1 MRLIDANVL
10 MAELHDVCFVKE
22 EDRKLI
28 YELIERQPSADIS
41 KEWAKRCQELQ
52 SHVDFITRQNENL
65 RGQIRALAFAVRC
78 GGVSGNE
85 VRYETD

>member
-1 MRLIDANVL
+1 MRLIDADVL
-10 MAELHDVCFVKE
+10 MAELHNVIFEDG
-22 EDRKLI
+22 EDRGRI
-28 YELIERQPSADIS
+28 YEVIERQASADIG

>member
-1 MRLIDANVL
+1 MRLIDGDEL
-10 MAELHDVCFVKE
+10 MERVYREKLDSREAIAEMIKNA
-22 EDRKLI
+22 
-28 YELIERQPSADIS
+28 PSADIG
-41 KEWAKRCQELQ
+41 KEWAKKCQELQ

-78 GGVSGNE
+78 GGISGNE

>member
-28 YELIERQPSADIS
+28 YELIERQPSGDID

-52 SHVDFITRQNENL
+52 NRVDFVTRQNENL
-65 RGQIRALAFAVRC
+65 RGQIRALVFAVRC

-85 VRYETD
+85 VQYETD

>member
-10 MAELHDVCFVKE
+10 MAELHNVAFEDG
-22 EDRKLI
+22 EDRGRV
-28 YELIERQPSADIS
+28 YEVIERQASADIG
-41 KEWAKRCQELQ
+41 KEWEKRCQELQ